1 MRRDRFE
8 RQFFGYARSSVN
20 ESMKICEQK
29 LADAEQQVSELKI
42 RLANAESQKEELAI
56 TVAAM
61 RRQHIQSVSLS
72 GAGESITVVVG
83 PTDSIGRITG
93 LIDALEG
100 SPHLAVRFRV
110 FRDGFYRVDGQ
121 AHDRDK
127 LIGWL
132 RAQSLVRD
140 IAVDHEL
147 VHVSPRGVP
156 A

>member
-1 MRRDRFE
+1 MRRNRFE
-8 RQFFGYARSSVN
+8 RQFFGYAKSSVD
-20 ESMKICEQK
+20 EKMKICEQK
-29 LADAEQQVSELKI
+29 LADAEQQVSELTV
-42 RLANAESQKEELAI
+42 RLAKAESQKEELAI

-61 RRQHIQSVSLS
+61 RRQHIQSVSMS
-72 GAGESITVVVG
+72 GAGESITVIVG
-83 PTDSIGRITG
+83 PTDSIGHITG

-121 AHDRDK
+121 AHDRNK

-132 RAQSLVRD
+132 RAHSLVRN
-140 IAVDHEL
+140 IAVDQEL

>member
-1 MRRDRFE
+1 MRKNRFE
-8 RQFFGYARSSVN
+8 RQFFGYAKSSVD

-61 RRQHIQSVSLS
+61 RRLHVQTVSLS
-72 GAGESITVVVG
+72 GSGESITIIVG
-83 PTDSIGRITG
+83 PTDSIGHIAG

-100 SPHLAVRFRV
+100 SPQLEVKFRV